1 LVNLQ
6 QISASSNLTPHK
18 SPLFLPATDYL
29 HAFSPPKNEKSIQ
42 TTIMKNAPK
51 IIEDTYIGSYS
62 LETVAFFA
70 CMHFSPTQKLE
81 IIVPS
86 K

>member
-1 LVNLQ
+1 
-6 QISASSNLTPHK
+6 
-18 SPLFLPATDYL
+18 
-29 HAFSPPKNEKSIQ
+29 
-42 TTIMKNAPK
+42 MKNAPK
-51 IIEDTYIGSYS
+51 IVEDTYIGSYS
-62 LETVAFFA
+62 LETAAFFA